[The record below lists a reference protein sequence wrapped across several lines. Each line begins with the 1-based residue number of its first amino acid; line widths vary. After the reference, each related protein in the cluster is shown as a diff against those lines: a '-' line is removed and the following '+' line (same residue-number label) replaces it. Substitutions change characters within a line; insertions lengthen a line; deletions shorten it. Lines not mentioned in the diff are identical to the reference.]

1 MSFRTSYITHD
12 EMEHTMRAWAE
23 RHAAFV
29 ELTSIGKSLEGRDL
43 LLLIIGRDR
52 ERVRPAAWIDG
63 NMHATE
69 LCGSSVA
76 LAIAEDVIA
85 LHAGQKTVRDLPVHV
100 CDRLREIL
108 FYVLPRMSPDG
119 AEAVLR
125 EGRYV
130 RSNPRDRRAHAPV
143 PRWVVSDVD
152 GDGLALLMRKPDP
165 VGDYVEAPNMPGIL
179 LPRTLE
185 DEGPFYKVYP
195 EGHIENFDGH
205 TIPNPHYLSDNDT
218 DANRNFPYAWAPE
231 PEQTGAGNHPL
242 SEPETR
248 AVVEF
253 TSARPHIVTWLNLH
267 TFGGVY
273 IRPLGNAPD
282 SKMDPSDLSF
292 YNQLEEWGTMY
303 TGYPTVSGYAEFLY
317 EPDKPLHGDVVDY
330 AYHQRGAFA
339 YTCELW
345 DLFRQLGVERKKPF
359 VDHYRTLTRDDLRKL
374 AVWDRDKNASRLFRP
389 WKKAHH
395 PQLGDVEVGGM
406 DSRVGISNPPYEMID
421 AICDGQ
427 SKMFLRI
434 AAMAPSVVVEHAQT
448 TRLGGGAWQ
457 LDVIV
462 ENRGYMP
469 TNILG
474 SAKAMALD
482 ARVFVE
488 ARPAAQSSTCKVVSE
503 ERVEIGHLSGWGRGL
518 YDASSSIFHTR
529 SRGSG
534 TRRVVRFTGEGHGLI
549 HVTARGL
556 RFGEAHLSV
565 EVPEV
570 SPRASRRPPQ
580 SLE

>member
-12 EMEHTMRAWAE
+12 EMERTMRGWAE
-23 RHAAFV
+23 RHHEV
-29 ELTSIGKSLEGRDL
+29 VQLTSIGKTLGGREL
-43 LLLIIGRDR
+43 LLLVIGRDR
-52 ERVRPAAWIDG
+52 DRVRPAAWIDG

-85 LHAGQKTVRDLPVHV
+85 LHSGQKTVRELPEHV
-100 CDRLREIL
+100 CDRLREML

-125 EGRYV
+125 EGRYI
-130 RSNPRDRRAHAPV
+130 RSNPRDRRTHAPV
-143 PRWVVSDVD
+143 PRWIVSDVD
-152 GDGLALLMRKPDP
+152 GDGLSLLMRQQDP
-165 VGDYVEAPNMPGIL
+165 NGDYVEAPDMPGIL

-185 DEGPFYKVYP
+185 DVGPYYKVYP
-195 EGHIENFDGH
+195 EGRIENFDGH

-218 DANRNFPYAWAPE
+218 DANRNFPYSWAPE
-231 PEQTGAGNHPL
+231 PQQTGAGSHPL

-282 SKMDPSDLSF
+282 SKMEPSDLSV

-303 TGYPTVSGYAEFLY
+303 TGYPTVSGYHEFLY

-330 AYHQRGAFA
+330 AYHQRGTLA

-345 DLFRQLGVERKKPF
+345 DLFAQLGAERKKPF
-359 VDHYRTLTRDDLRKL
+359 VDHYRTLTREHLRKL
-374 AVWDRDKNASRLFRP
+374 ARWDKDKNASRLFRP

-406 DSRVGISNPPYEMID
+406 DSRVGIANPPYEMID
-421 AICDGQ
+421 AICDAQ
-427 SKMFLRI
+427 SKMYLRI
-434 AAMAPSVVVEHAQT
+434 AAMAPSLTISLVSKTPLGDAAAAGHATRVEVA
-448 TRLGGGAWQ
+448 
-457 LDVIV
+457 I
-462 ENRGYMP
+462 ENRGYLP
-469 TNILG
+469 TNVLA
-474 SAKAMALD
+474 SATSLAID
-482 ARVFVE
+482 ARVFAE
-488 ARPAAQSSTCKVVSE
+488 AHLTDASTCKIIGE
-503 ERVEIGHLSGWGRGL
+503 PRVELGHLAGWGRGL
-518 YDASSSIFHTR
+518 YDASTSIFHAR

-534 TRRVVRFTGEGHGLI
+534 SRRVVGFTVEGHGVV

-556 RFGEAHLSV
+556 RVGEARISV
-565 EVPEV
+565 EV
-570 SPRASRRPPQ
+570 
-580 SLE
+580 

>member
-12 EMEHTMRAWAE
+12 EMERTMRGWAE
-23 RHAAFV
+23 RYASVVH
-29 ELTSIGKSLEGRDL
+29 LTSIGKTLEGRDL
-43 LLLIIGRDR
+43 LLLIIGPDRD
-52 ERVRPAAWIDG
+52 RVRPAAWIDG

-76 LAIAEDVIA
+76 LAIAEDVVA
-85 LHAGQKTVRDLPVHV
+85 LHTDQKTVRDLPEHV

-130 RSNPRDRRAHAPV
+130 RSNPRDRRAHVPV
-143 PRWVVSDVD
+143 PRWVVSDID

-165 VGDYVEAPNMPGIL
+165 VGDYVEAPDMPGIL

-185 DEGPFYKVYP
+185 DAGPFYKVYP
-195 EGHIENFDGH
+195 EGRIENFDGH
-205 TIPNPHYLSDNDT
+205 TIPNAHYLSDNDT
-218 DANRNFPYAWAPE
+218 DANRNFPYGWAPQH
-231 PEQTGAGNHPL
+231 EQMGAGSHPL

-253 TSARPHIVTWLNLH
+253 TSARPNIATWLNLH

-282 SKMDPSDLSF
+282 SKMASSDLSF
-292 YNQLEEWGTMY
+292 YNQIEEWGAKY

-330 AYHQRGAFA
+330 AYHQRGVLA

-345 DLFRQLGVERKKPF
+345 DLFAQLGVARCKPF
-359 VDHYRTLTRDDLRKL
+359 VDHYRMLTRDDLRKL
-374 AVWDRDKNASRLFRP
+374 AVWDREKNASRLFRP
-389 WKKAHH
+389 WKKASH

-421 AICDGQ
+421 AICVAQ
-427 SKMFLRI
+427 SKMFLRV
-434 AAMAPSVVVEHAQT
+434 AAMAPSVVVEHVET
-448 TRLGGGAWQ
+448 KRLGQGGWRV
-457 LDVIV
+457 DVVV
-462 ENRGYMP
+462 ENRGYLP

-474 SAKAMALD
+474 SAMDVID
-482 ARVFVE
+482 ARLFAE
-488 ARPAAQSSTCKVVSE
+488 ARVTESTTCKLVSE
-503 ERVEIGHLSGWGRGL
+503 PRVEIGHLAGWGRGL

-534 TRRVVRFTGEGHGLI
+534 TRQIVSFTGEGEGML
-549 HVTARGL
+549 HVTAHGL
-556 RFGEAHLSV
+556 RVGEARLSI
-565 EVPEV
+565 EI
-570 SPRASRRPPQ
+570 
-580 SLE
+580 